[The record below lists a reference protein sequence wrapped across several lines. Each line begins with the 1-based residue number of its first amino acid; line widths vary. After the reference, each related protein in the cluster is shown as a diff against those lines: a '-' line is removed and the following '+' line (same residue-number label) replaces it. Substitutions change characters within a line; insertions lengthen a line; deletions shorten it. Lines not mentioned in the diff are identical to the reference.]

1 LSPHSTVT
9 RVGLSERYLTQCFRL
24 ETGLTPIKYLN
35 RYRIRQARILLA
47 QGEMNVTEVALA
59 VGFTDPSYFA
69 RVFRDEIGISPR
81 AYQGGERTPSS

>member
-1 LSPHSTVT
+1 
-9 RVGLSERYLTQCFRL
+9 
-24 ETGLTPIKYLN
+24 
-35 RYRIRQARILLA
+35 
-47 QGEMNVTEVALA
+47 MNVTEVALA